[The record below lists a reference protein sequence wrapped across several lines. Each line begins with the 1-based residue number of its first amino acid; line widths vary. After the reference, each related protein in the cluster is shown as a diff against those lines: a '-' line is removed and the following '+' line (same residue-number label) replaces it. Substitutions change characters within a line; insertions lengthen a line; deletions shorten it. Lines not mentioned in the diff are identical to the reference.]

1 MALIASVA
9 LRTALV
15 AFTPFIV
22 ITRPANGEAAHMT
35 RHKQLTIFF
44 VSNLIATNSAN
55 F

>member
-15 AFTPFIV
+15 PFTPFIV
-22 ITRPANGEAAHMT
+22 ITWPANGEAAHMT